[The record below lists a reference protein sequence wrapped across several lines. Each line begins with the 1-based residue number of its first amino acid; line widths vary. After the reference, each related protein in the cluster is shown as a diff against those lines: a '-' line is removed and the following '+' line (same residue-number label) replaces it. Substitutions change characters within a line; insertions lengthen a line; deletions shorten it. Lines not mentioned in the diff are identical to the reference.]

1 MSISGLDVLALLSV
15 MTFMHLRSLLMS
27 TLTVRNIEPVIKD
40 KLRLMAAAHGHSME
54 EEVRSILRNAM
65 TQVARPSGLG
75 SRIHARF
82 AAMGDVVL
90 QLPER
95 SDLPR
100 FASFEKGQSA

>member
-1 MSISGLDVLALLSV
+1 
-15 MTFMHLRSLLMS
+15 MS

-40 KLRLMAAAHGHSME
+40 KLRQMAAAHGHSME

-82 AAMGDVVL
+82 ATLGGVVL
-90 QLPER
+90 PQPER
-95 SDLPR
+95 SEPPR
-100 FASFEKGQSA
+100 FASFEEGSAK